1 MSDDQ
6 DRDRD
11 RLARIE
17 GKLDLIG
24 LQLTQVEKSNSD
36 HEERIRI
43 LERWRYSL
51 PAGLGVAGALA
62 VELISKFQGG

>member
-6 DRDRD
+6 DRD

-36 HEERIRI
+36 HEERIRT